1 MKSDA
6 DTDANMEK
14 LERKENPPWRDE
26 SMDDFNVA
34 FHQSGHS
41 RFKNQSS
48 VLLKSSSLDN
58 TEGGWVG
65 GCVWVHVK

>member
-6 DTDANMEK
+6 DMDTNKERM
-14 LERKENPPWRDE
+14 ERKENRPWRDE
-26 SMDDFNVA
+26 SMDDWNA
-34 FHQSGHS
+34 ALHQSGHS

-58 TEGGWVG
+58 TEGEWVG
-65 GCVWVHVK
+65 EGCM